1 MKSKKSLS
9 SNSSWLF
16 ADLCFLADK
25 HSESPGHTSAWC
37 CWMRWGWTEN
47 ASLPPWRR
55 MSCSPTSIA
64 SCWTKRNEKGWKST
78 ETSVTD
84 LIKPLQL
91 PWWQTDHYCQ
101 HKMKRDDRPETRPWG
116 ILAGESGGGGLSLKC
131 GHYTLKCRHFFLYI
145 QSSAEKTWRPENGP
159 YSSREDGWL
168 KHIIHNF
175 NFYITITCV
184 HN

>member
-16 ADLCFLADK
+16 ADLCFFADK
-25 HSESPGHTSAWC
+25 HSESPDHTSACC
-37 CWMRWGWTEN
+37 CWMSWDWTEN

-55 MSCSPTSIA
+55 RSCSPTSIA

-91 PWWQTDHYCQ
+91 PRWQTDHYCQ

-116 ILAGESGGGGLSLKC
+116 ILAGESGRGWGGVIT
-131 GHYTLKCRHFFLYI
+131 HW
-145 QSSAEKTWRPENGP
+145 SAAT
-159 YSSREDGWL
+159 
-168 KHIIHNF
+168 F
-175 NFYITITCV
+175 FYIFNYQLKKPGGQKMDHTDTERRV
-184 HN
+184 D